1 MSQANNPHPTKQQLD
16 MEEAAEALV
25 IRQLAGNAAFLAAV
39 AAFVEAVKD
48 CDWPLG
54 CPVDEYDRDGIIAIA
69 EVDWTDLC
77 APDESLAREIVEDE
91 I

>member
-1 MSQANNPHPTKQQLD
+1 MPGQPRYIGATPTEDRVMSQANNPHPTKQRLN

-54 CPVDEYDRDGIIAIA
+54 CPVDAYDRG
-69 EVDWTDLC
+69 LQG
-77 APDESLAREIVEDE
+77 R
-91 I
+91 

>member
-54 CPVDEYDRDGIIAIA
+54 CPVDAYDRDEIIAIA
-69 EVDWTDLC
+69 EVNWTDLC
-77 APDESLAREIVEDE
+77 APDESLAREIVEGS
-91 I
+91 